1 MSVMC
6 ACGAAVSFTAM
17 RRKRRQLAMAR
28 VTVAASKLDPAA
40 PVFVPLAVCGAERSA
55 EEKPDE
61 KPEERPEEKPEEKPE
76 ERPEKGTEGRPEEK
90 PEEKPEE
97 RPEEKPEEKPA
108 KKPENEVKV
117 DFLVRA
123 EFEPCLAKIKDV
135 DERLRELDESVIDE
149 LGKMDVRFDDL
160 CLRLEGNDDSMNL
173 LDDRLHVIERAKA
186 DANGKGACDID
197 DDALCME
204 MRKGG
209 AAEWDGSKK

>member
-1 MSVMC
+1 M
-6 ACGAAVSFTAM
+6 
-17 RRKRRQLAMAR
+17 
-28 VTVAASKLDPAA
+28 PA
-40 PVFVPLAVCGAERSA
+40 E
-55 EEKPDE
+55 
-61 KPEERPEEKPEEKPE
+61 
-76 ERPEKGTEGRPEEK
+76 
-90 PEEKPEE
+90 
-97 RPEEKPEEKPA
+97 
-108 KKPENEVKV
+108 KPENEVKV

-160 CLRLEGNDDSMNL
+160 CLSLEGNDDSMNL

-186 DANGKGACDID
+186 DTNGKGACDID

-209 AAEWDGSKK
+209 AAEWQILQHKMNMRGIKKTADVIKSLSERLALLEEMMDVT